1 MLITNEKDIERQ
13 KFSGHGGIG
22 VMKMRF
28 AFTDHQYYGNNNDA
42 KWNCFAI
49 AEIPVGA
56 TAGKHKHK
64 DTDEIFYILEGEA
77 TMIIDNERSKIRKG
91 DIILTKI
98 RSVHDIVEV
107 KKKLKFI
114 VIEIFRK

>member
-1 MLITNEKDIERQ
+1 
-13 KFSGHGGIG
+13 
-22 VMKMRF
+22 
-28 AFTDHQYYGNNNDA
+28 
-42 KWNCFAI
+42 
-49 AEIPVGA
+49 
-56 TAGKHKHK
+56 
-64 DTDEIFYILEGEA
+64 
-77 TMIIDNERSKIRKG
+77 MIIDNERSKIRKG